1 MLITP
6 AYAQAGDGAGGLF
19 GGGIAG
25 ILPLILIF
33 AVFYFLLIRPQQKKV
48 KQHREMVASLK
59 RGDRIVTGGGILG
72 RVARV
77 EGNNEIIVEIAPEV
91 RVRVQ
96 QGTVAN
102 IVSRSGAGAG
112 EEPRQAKEKIAAEN
126 TEATADYYSVLG
138 VRRNADG
145 ERISKAFKKFEDE
158 FGAASDDPK
167 AKERFDEAS
176 EAYETLKDP
185 KLRKIYD
192 SLGHDEYVKIQGS

>member
-1 MLITP
+1 MLIAP
-6 AYAQAGDGAGGLF
+6 AYAQAGDGGGLF

-33 AVFYFLLIRPQQKKV
+33 AVFYFLLIRPQQKKM

-59 RGDRIVTGGGILG
+59 RGDRIVTGGGIVG

-91 RVRVQ
+91 RVRMR
-96 QGTVAN
+96 QGTVAE
-102 IVSRSGAGAG
+102 VVVRSGAPASD
-112 EEPRQAKEKIAAEN
+112 EARQPAEKIAPEKA
-126 TEATADYYSVLG
+126 ASSPDYYSILG
-138 VRRNADG
+138 VKKSADAN
-145 ERISKAFKKFEDE
+145 RISKAYQKFEAQFE
-158 FGAASDDPK
+158 SGSDDPQAQEK
-167 AKERFDEAS
+167 LDVVN

-192 SLGHDEYVKIQGS
+192 SLGHDEYMKIQGS